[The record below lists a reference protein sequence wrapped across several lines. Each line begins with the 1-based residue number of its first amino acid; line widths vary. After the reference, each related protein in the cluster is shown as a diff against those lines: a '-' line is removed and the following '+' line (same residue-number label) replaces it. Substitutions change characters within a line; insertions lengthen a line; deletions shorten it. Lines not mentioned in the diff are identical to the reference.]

1 MGGRHKDFNSFNL
14 IALHV
19 DCFGIIVGLSCTM
32 LFFPEI
38 CENIIYALVRD
49 WLGENTVFGTSR
61 IVWIMRG
68 QQGTLLY

>member
-1 MGGRHKDFNSFNL
+1 
-14 IALHV
+14 
-19 DCFGIIVGLSCTM
+19 M

-38 CENIIYALVRD
+38 CEDIIYALVRD

-61 IVWIMRG
+61 IVWILRG